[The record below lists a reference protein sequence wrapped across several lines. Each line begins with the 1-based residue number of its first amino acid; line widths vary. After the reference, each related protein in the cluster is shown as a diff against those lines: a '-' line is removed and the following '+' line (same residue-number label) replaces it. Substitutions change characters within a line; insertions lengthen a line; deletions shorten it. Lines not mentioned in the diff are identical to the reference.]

1 MGNGDFPM
9 GNDDFPM
16 ENGDVCAVVSGG
28 CPPPEGS
35 TKPRNRVLDQRMF
48 VRAIFW
54 HSVKKIKSKNVKV
67 LCKGSHD
74 KRMQKA
80 LSSGGVMIKKL
91 EL

>member
-1 MGNGDFPM
+1 MPLRLQRDTRFEYILI
-9 GNDDFPM
+9 DAD
-16 ENGDVCAVVSGG
+16 
-28 CPPPEGS
+28 
-35 TKPRNRVLDQRMF
+35 RVLDQRMF